1 MSNLAHIFMGLVLD
15 SSFKDAFME
24 ALLVEMD
31 IDKQPEENKIKI
43 REAMKDSK
51 SYNSSGSIVIGLT
64 EFMPHVAEDLM
75 QKMQNGFD
83 ELDNFADE
91 FDAEVAGLSDER
103 KIEYGFIF
111 SNFMYLIRAFTHND
125 LFMSYVIT
133 VIEKVKQLVK
143 Q

>member
-1 MSNLAHIFMGLVLD
+1 
-15 SSFKDAFME
+15 
-24 ALLVEMD
+24 
-31 IDKQPEENKIKI
+31 
-43 REAMKDSK
+43 MKDSK